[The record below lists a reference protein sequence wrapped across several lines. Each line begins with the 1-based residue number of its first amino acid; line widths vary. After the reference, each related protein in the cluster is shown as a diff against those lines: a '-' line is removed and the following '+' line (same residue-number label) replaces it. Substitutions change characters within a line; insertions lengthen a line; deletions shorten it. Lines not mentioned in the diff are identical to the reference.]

1 MDDNIFPQTMRGSPY
16 IKPFEDRIAK
26 WEEQL
31 LMLQEIMD
39 EWLKV
44 QGTWLYFEPIFS
56 SPDIMSQMPEEGR
69 RFTTVDKNWR
79 DIMKA
84 AIVDKHVLAVLD
96 IDRILEKLKK
106 SSELLD
112 LINKGLYDYLEK
124 KRLFFPRFF
133 FLSNA
138 QLLEILSETKDPS
151 RVARYLVKIFE
162 GVAALEFNDELEVT
176 KIKSLSGEEIPLARN
191 VSTAKARGQ
200 VDRWLADL
208 DKQIKE
214 SLQKEIRTAITEY
227 HGKALSVE
235 WLDKLPSQIVI
246 CVLQTLWTSYIHDA
260 IPKGTEAL
268 KALRQQNLDEQ
279 QAAVSLLATT
289 ESKEKLKVLGN
300 VIITNSHIDS
310 MLGQLEQHGVAA
322 HQDFFW
328 KSQLRYYWEEPEG
341 GQGNLMIK
349 MIESS
354 LQYGYEYFGSYERL
368 VMTPLT
374 EKCFLVLTIALHHIK
389 GGSVEGPVGT
399 GAASHLTTNSVLSCL
414 GKTETVKDLS
424 KACGKQCIVFNC
436 SEGLGYRPLG
446 KFIKGLAC
454 SGAWSCFD
462 EFHRI
467 QTDVLSIVAQ
477 EILTLQRGIQVRA
490 LKF

>member
-1 MDDNIFPQTMRGSPY
+1 
-16 IKPFEDRIAK
+16 
-26 WEEQL
+26 
-31 LMLQEIMD
+31 
-39 EWLKV
+39 
-44 QGTWLYFEPIFS
+44 
-56 SPDIMSQMPEEGR
+56 
-69 RFTTVDKNWR
+69 
-79 DIMKA
+79 MKA
-84 AIVDKHVLAVLD
+84 AIIDKHVLAVLD

-106 SSELLD
+106 SNELLD

-151 RVARYLVKIFE
+151 RVGRYLVKIFE
-162 GVAALEFNDELEVT
+162 GVNSLDFNEELEVT
-176 KIKSLSGEEIPLARN
+176 KIQSVTGEVIPLAKN

-214 SLQKEIRTAITEY
+214 SLQKEIKTALVEY
-227 HGKALSVE
+227 NDKELPG
-235 WLDKLPSQIVI
+235 WIDKLPSQIVI
-246 CVLQTLWTSYIHDA
+246 CVLQTLWTAYIHAA
-260 IPKGTEAL
+260 IPSGAPAL
-268 KALRQQNLDEQ
+268 SALRTKNRAERQT
-279 QAAVSLLATT
+279 AVQLLAATT
-289 ESKEKLKVLGN
+289 DPERLKTLGN
-300 VIITNSHIDS
+300 VIITNSHVENIIAE
-310 MLGQLEQHGVAA
+310 LLENDVMD

-328 KSQLRYYWEEPEG
+328 KSQLRFYWEEQEETGKKVEG
-341 GQGNLMIK
+341 KESKEGNLMIK
-349 MIESS
+349 MIDSS
-354 LQYGYEYFGSYERL
+354 LQYGYEYFGNYERL

-374 EKCFLVLTIALHHIK
+374 EKCFRVLTLALNQIK
-389 GGSVEGPVGT
+389 GGSIEGPTGT
-399 GAASHLTTNSVLSCL
+399 

-467 QTDVLSIVAQ
+467 NTVSILYYRKV
-477 EILTLQRGIQVRA
+477 
-490 LKF
+490 FF

>member
-1 MDDNIFPQTMRGSPY
+1 MDDHIVKTQTMRGSPY
-16 IKPFEDRIAK
+16 IKPFEERIAK

-84 AIVDKHVLAVLD
+84 AIIDKHVLAVLD

-106 SSELLD
+106 SNELLD

-162 GVAALEFNDELEVT
+162 GVSSLEFNDELEVT
-176 KIKSLSGEEIPLARN
+176 KIKSLSGEIIQLAKN
-191 VSTAKARGQ
+191 VSTSKARGQ

-214 SLQKEIRTAITEY
+214 SLQKEIKT
-227 HGKALSVE
+227 ALSVYIDQDLSG
-235 WLDKLPSQIVI
+235 WCDKLPSQIVV
-246 CVLQTLWTSYIHDA
+246 CVIQTLWTSHIHKA
-260 IPKGTEAL
+260 IPEGVEAL
-268 KALRQQNLDEQ
+268 NLQ
-279 QAAVSLLATT
+279 KIKVK
-289 ESKEKLKVLGN
+289 KEKELAINLLSCCDDKERLKTLGN
-300 VIITNSHIDS
+300 VIITYNYIENVITELIANNVTSHR
-310 MLGQLEQHGVAA
+310 
-322 HQDFFW
+322 DFFW
-328 KSQLRYYWEEPEG
+328 KSQLRFYWDETEKGE
-341 GQGNLMIK
+341 NLMIK
-349 MIESS
+349 MINSS
-354 LQYGYEYFGSYERL
+354 LQYGYEYFGSFERL

-374 EKCFLVLTIALHHIK
+374 EKCFRVLTLALHQIK
-389 GGSVEGPVGT
+389 GGCIQGPTGT
-399 GAASHLTTNSVLSCL
+399 

-436 SEGLGYRPLG
+436 SDLLGFRPLG

-462 EFHRI
+462 EFHR
-467 QTDVLSIVAQ
+467 
-477 EILTLQRGIQVRA
+477 
-490 LKF
+490 